1 MKYTNQ
7 YECCITTDTWED
19 VNRIKDFDNQ
29 SYNNLITTGLRLVV
43 KRKLELLSVRR
54 KNR

>member
-1 MKYTNQ
+1 MKYHHQ
-7 YECCITTDTWED
+7 YLCRIPADTWED

-29 SYNNLITTGLRLVV
+29 IYNNLITTGSRLVV